1 MGDPL
6 SRIEIHPEIA
16 SEIDDIR
23 KINVEAFRDHPISR
37 QTEHLIVDAL
47 RDSGAL
53 ELSLVAVSE
62 GRTVGHV
69 AFSKAG
75 VGALESGW
83 FLLGPVAVLPGVQ
96 AQGIGSALVESGLS
110 ELRTR
115 LASGCVLVGD
125 PGFYS
130 RFGFSTF
137 PDLSY
142 AGVPHEYVLGL
153 PFTEVE
159 PCGSIVANKA
169 FEIEPEPGSGV

>member
-1 MGDPL
+1 L
-6 SRIEIHPEIA
+6 SRIEIHPEAA
-16 SEIDDIR
+16 SDIDDIR
-23 KINVEAFRDHPISR
+23 EINVEAFRDHPISR

-53 ELSLVAVSE
+53 EISLVAVSE
-62 GRTVGHV
+62 GRTVGHI
-69 AFSKAG
+69 AFSEAG
-75 VGALESGW
+75 VGDYISGW
-83 FLLGPVAVLPGVQ
+83 YLLGPIAVLPD
-96 AQGIGSALVESGLS
+96 AQGQGMGSALMESGLA

-115 LASGCVLVGD
+115 DASGCVLVGD
-125 PGFYS
+125 PGYYS

-153 PFTEVE
+153 AFTDAK

-169 FEIEPEPGSGV
+169 FEIEPG